1 MDALNKFVSSD
12 GRLSRKGYVQ
22 FFVLP
27 LAGLIVFTW
36 LSWVALPDFFGG
48 MPAVLFIAPWLAFF
62 FTADAQNIKRWHD
75 LGNSGALYRMARPF
89 LFILPLIAVIFQFML
104 PNFFA
109 MSGDVGALMFL
120 IGQQAGGFSFGPVPM
135 ALFAIT
141 LAGAAFN
148 IVYLTVMPGKSGPNE
163 YGPNPASAGFVPG
176 VATTAAAKP
185 GNDDPV
191 QRALAAYQAEQQK
204 RVAPAALPQRPG
216 QAAAAS
222 FGRKRI

>member
-1 MDALNKFVSSD
+1 MDALAKFVSTD
-12 GRLSRKGYVQ
+12 GRLSRKGYIQ
-22 FFVLP
+22 LFVLP
-27 LAGLIVFTW
+27 FAGLIVFTW

-48 MPAVLFIAPWLAFF
+48 MPAILFIAPWLAFF
-62 FTADAQNIKRWHD
+62 FSADAQNIKRWHD

-89 LFILPLIAVIFQFML
+89 LFILPIIAVIFQFML

-120 IGQQAGGFSFGPVPM
+120 IGQQTGGFSFGPVPM

-148 IVYLTVMPGKSGPNE
+148 IVYLTIMPGKSGPNE
-163 YGPNPASAGFVPG
+163 YGPNAVSSGFVPG
-176 VATTAAAKP
+176 VATSAAKSE
-185 GNDDPV
+185 NDDPV
-191 QRALAAYQAEQQK
+191 QRALAAYQAEQKK
-204 RVAPAALPQRPG
+204 RATPAAAPQRPG
-216 QAAAAS
+216 QAAAAT

>member
-1 MDALNKFVSSD
+1 MDALNKFVSTD
-12 GRLSRKGYVQ
+12 GRLSRKGYIQ
-22 FFVLP
+22 LFVVP
-27 LAGLIVFTW
+27 FVGLTIFTW
-36 LSWVALPDFFGG
+36 LSWVALPDVFGG

-120 IGQQAGGFSFGPVPM
+120 IGQQANGFNFGPVPM

-148 IVYLTVMPGKSGPNE
+148 IFYLTVMPGKDGSNE

-176 VATTAAAKP
+176 VATVPKP
-185 GNDDPV
+185 ENDDPV
-191 QRALAAYQAEQQK
+191 KRALAAYQAEQQK
-204 RVAPAALPQRPG
+204 RAAPAASPQRPG
-216 QAAAAS
+216 QAGGAAT